1 MADKPTRRNFLIGA
15 GAAAASAA
23 GAFLVSKDG
32 LLETRAEAEP
42 IKDPDAVK
50 AAALKRYRT
59 LGRTGLKVSSIGI
72 GAASLTS
79 PAVLDRALDLGLN
92 YIDTAACYADGVS
105 ETVVGKVMKKRR
117 KEVVLTTKWHPHA
130 KESKANILKSLDDS
144 LKRLQT
150 DHVDCVLVHSVK
162 DVERIQNP
170 AVFEAFE
177 AAKKAGKVRFLG
189 MSSHAPTLP
198 EVVREAIKL
207 GKYDVMLLKYSYMS
221 YPALKDVIAELDKAK
236 IGLTVMKTR
245 DGARYVD
252 LAEFNRKD
260 GFLGATLRWA
270 SSNPS
275 VHSAVITLKTFE
287 EAELYAQIAG
297 QQLAAND
304 VELLDEYATRFDKV
318 QCRWCGDCGSACPS
332 GVPVWDVDR
341 AAMYHDR
348 YREERAGMGLY
359 AALGNPASACA
370 GCAAPCESACSYE
383 IPIREQMT
391 HAHATLAWNP
401 RPDVEV

>member
-1 MADKPTRRNFLIGA
+1 MTDKPSRRNFLIGT
-15 GAAAASAA
+15 GAALASAA
-23 GAFLVSKDG
+23 GAFVVSKDG
-32 LLETRAEAEP
+32 LIEPELAAEP
-42 IKDPDAVK
+42 ITDPDAVK
-50 AAALKRYRT
+50 AAAIRRYRV

-72 GAASLTS
+72 GSASLTS
-79 PAVLDRALDLGLN
+79 PAVLDRAIDLGLN
-92 YIDTAACYADGVS
+92 YVDTAACYSDGVS
-105 ETVVGKVMKKRR
+105 ETTVGKVMAKRR
-117 KEVVLTTKWHPHA
+117 NEVVLTTKWHPDA
-130 KESKANILKSLDDS
+130 NETKEKILQSLDGS

-150 DHVDCVLVHSVK
+150 DHVDCVLVHSVR
-162 DVERIQNP
+162 DVARIRNP

-207 GKYDVMLLKYSYMS
+207 GKYDVLLLKYSYMS
-221 YPALKDVIAELDKAK
+221 YPELKAVISEVAAAR

-252 LAEFNRKD
+252 LAAFNQKD

-270 SSNPS
+270 SSNPA
-275 VHSAVITLKTFE
+275 VHSAVITLKTFD
-287 EAELYAQIAG
+287 EAELYARVAG
-297 QQLAAND
+297 QELASND
-304 VELLDEYATRFDKV
+304 VELLEQHAAHFDNV
-318 QCRWCGDCGSACPS
+318 QCRWCGECGPACPS

-348 YREERAGMGLY
+348 YKEERRGMGLY
-359 AALGNPASACA
+359 AALGSPASACA
-370 GCAAPCESACSYE
+370 SCSAPCESACSYQ
-383 IPIREQMT
+383 IPIRDQMT
-391 HAHATLAWNP
+391 VAHATLAWNP

>member
-1 MADKPTRRNFLIGA
+1 MSDKPSRRNFLIGA
-15 GAAAASAA
+15 GAVAASAA

-32 LLETRAEAEP
+32 MFETRAEAEP

-50 AAALKRYRT
+50 AAAIARYRT

-79 PAVLDRALDLGLN
+79 PAVLDRAIDLGLN
-92 YIDTAACYADGVS
+92 YIDTAACYSDGVS
-105 ETVVGKVMKKRR
+105 ENVVGKVMKKRR
-117 KEVVLTTKWHPHA
+117 KEVVLTTKWHPDA
-130 KESKANILKSLDDS
+130 NESKANILKSLDDS

-162 DVERIQNP
+162 DPARIQNP

-177 AAKKAGKVRFLG
+177 AVKRAGKVSFLG

-198 EVVREAIKL
+198 EVVREAIKI

-221 YPALKDVIAELDKAK
+221 YPALKEVIGEVQKAK

-252 LAEFNRKD
+252 LAEFNKKD

-270 SSNPS
+270 SSNPQ
-275 VHSAVITLKTFE
+275 VHSAVITMKTFE
-287 EAELYAQIAG
+287 DAELYARIAG
-297 QQLAAND
+297 QALAQND

-318 QCRWCGDCGSACPS
+318 QCRWCGDCGSSCPS
-332 GVPVWDVDR
+332 SVPVWDVDR

-348 YREERAGMGLY
+348 YREERRGLGLY
-359 AALGNPASACA
+359 AALGNPAGACA
-370 GCAAPCESACSYE
+370 GCSAPCESACTFQ
-383 IPIREQMT
+383 IPIRDQMMD
-391 HAHATLAWNP
+391 AHATLTWNP

>member
-1 MADKPTRRNFLIGA
+1 MSDKPSRRNFLVGA
-15 GAAAASAA
+15 GAVAASAA
-23 GAFLVSKDG
+23 GAFLVSTDG
-32 LLETRAEAEP
+32 LLETRVAAEP
-42 IKDPDAVK
+42 IKDPEAVK
-50 AAALKRYRT
+50 AAAKGRYRT
-59 LGRTGLKVSSIGI
+59 LGKTGLKVSTIGI

-92 YIDTAACYADGVS
+92 YIDTAACYAGGES

-117 KEVVLTTKWHPHA
+117 NEVVLTTKWHPHA
-130 KESKANILKSLDDS
+130 KETKANILASLDAS

-150 DHVDCVLVHSVK
+150 DHVDCVLVHSVR
-162 DVERIQNP
+162 DPARIQNP

-177 AAKKAGKVRFLG
+177 TAKKAGKVRFLG

-198 EVVREAIKL
+198 EVVRAAIKD
-207 GKYDVMLLKYSYMS
+207 GRYDVMLLKYSYMA
-221 YPALKDVIAELDKAK
+221 YPKLKEVIAEIGAAK

-245 DGARYVD
+245 DGARGVD
-252 LAEFNRKD
+252 LAKYNQKD

-270 SSNPS
+270 SSNPA

-287 EAELYAQIAG
+287 EAELYARIAG
-297 QQLAAND
+297 QELAARD
-304 VELLDEYATRFDKV
+304 LKLLHEYATDFDKV

-348 YREERAGMGLY
+348 YKEQRRGMALY

-370 GCAAPCESACSYE
+370 GCAAQCESACSYQ
-383 IPIREQMT
+383 IPIKEQMA
-391 HAHATLAWNP
+391 HAHATLSWNP
-401 RPDVEV
+401 TPDVEV